1 MFQGNMVYYTTYSS
15 YMYLRFKDI
24 ERNNRNQFTFSSGH
38 SIEIINCSFFLYSLL
53 KNKEA
58 TGLSGM
64 PRIFWIYFCS
74 ILECV
79 C

>member
-38 SIEIINCSFFLYSLL
+38 SIEIINCSFLSLFTFE
-53 KNKEA
+53 K
-58 TGLSGM
+58 
-64 PRIFWIYFCS
+64 
-74 ILECV
+74 
-79 C
+79 